1 MEVLQV
7 LLLEIQEVDPLEI
20 HREIHTEGIHTEGIH
35 TEGIHTEGILMEI
48 RLEILLQA
56 PGGAE

>member
-20 HREIHTEGIHTEGIH
+20 HREIHMEGIRTE
-35 TEGIHTEGILMEI
+35 EIHTEGILMEI

-56 PGGAE
+56 PGVAE

>member
-20 HREIHTEGIHTEGIH
+20 HREIHTEGIHTEGI
-35 TEGIHTEGILMEI
+35 LMEI

-56 PGGAE
+56 PGVAE

>member
-20 HREIHTEGIHTEGIH
+20 HREIHTEGI
-35 TEGIHTEGILMEI
+35 LMEI

-56 PGGAE
+56 PGVAE